1 MLIESYFCSHKFNS
15 KTNYFFAVKN
25 IKISRP
31 STARHRQNHLKQF
44 SEREVSNYADGKGE
58 STHLTLI
65 QGNASAATL
74 LKGRFFIGYL

>member
-1 MLIESYFCSHKFNS
+1 
-15 KTNYFFAVKN
+15 
-25 IKISRP
+25 
-31 STARHRQNHLKQF
+31 LKQF

-74 LKGRFFIGYL
+74 LKGRFFIGYLQ

>member
-1 MLIESYFCSHKFNS
+1 LKAIFAATNS
-15 KTNYFFAVKN
+15 TQRQIIFAVKN
-25 IKISRP
+25 IKRSRP